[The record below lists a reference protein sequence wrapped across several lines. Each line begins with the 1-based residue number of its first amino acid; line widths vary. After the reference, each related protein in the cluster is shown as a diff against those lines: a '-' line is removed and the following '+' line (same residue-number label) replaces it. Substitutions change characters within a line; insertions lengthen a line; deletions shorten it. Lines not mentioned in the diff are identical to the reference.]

1 MKTKI
6 GRNDPCFCGSG
17 EKYKKCCLSLRK
29 MEEIIDFEWRKLRQ
43 LEGIVFDQHLS
54 PYAVKELPLEVVKCA
69 MGDFY
74 PEEDLPEAIDK
85 EALFDRLF
93 LPWFLFNW
101 VPEDDFGLE
110 NFDSTLRI
118 AQNYMKYHE
127 DRLNSETKAFIDAMN
142 KTYYSFYS
150 VHQVE
155 IDKSVLVKDIFLGTI
170 HKIKEK
176 SGTYQIKRGDIIY
189 SRILTMEEQSIF
201 VGMAPFIIPTSCH
214 SELLDFKEW
223 LIKECNEEEELTAAK
238 LREDFDVDLLSYYF
252 ELLDAAY
259 NRPMP
264 TLANTDGDLLQFSK
278 SYFKLTMEMAEA
290 LRCLL
295 PLTLS
300 EDADEFLNDAE
311 REKNGEIKEIEFPW
325 LKKGN
330 KMHKSWEN
338 TVMGHI
344 AIKPGQLILETN
356 SEKRSETGKKLLM
369 KYLGD
374 KILFQQTLVETPEQ
388 KLRSL
393 PESKPKSRKKD
404 EELMAIPEVQEQLQ
418 AMAKAHWE
426 SWFDEPILALDNQT
440 PRQAA
445 KTEKGRERLEMLLLQ
460 YERHDLEKSDNPFK
474 ADIPYLKSELS
485 LN

>member
-17 EKYKKCCLSLRK
+17 KKNKKCCLSLGK
-29 MEEIIDFEWRKLRQ
+29 MEEVIDFEWRKLRQ
-43 LEGIVFDQHLS
+43 LEGVVFDQHLS
-54 PYAVKELPLEVVKCA
+54 PYAVKELPLEVVQCA
-69 MGDFY
+69 MEDFY

-101 VPEDDFGLE
+101 IPEYDFGLE
-110 NFDSTLRI
+110 HFDSTLTI
-118 AQNYMKYHE
+118 AKNYTRYHE
-127 DRLNSETKAFIDAMN
+127 DRLNSETKAFIHAMN
-142 KTYYSFYS
+142 ETYYSFYS
-150 VHQVE
+150 IHQVE
-155 IDKSVLVKDIFLGTI
+155 IDKSILVKDIFLGTT
-170 HKIKEK
+170 HKLKEK
-176 SGTYQIKRGDIIY
+176 SGTHQIKRGDIIY
-189 SRILTMEEQSIF
+189 SRILTMEGQSIF
-201 VGMAPFIIPTSCH
+201 VGMAPFIIPTTYH
-214 SELLDFKEW
+214 TELLDFKEW
-223 LIKECNEEEELTAAK
+223 LIEECNEGKELTPVM

-252 ELLDAAY
+252 ELLEAAY
-259 NRPMP
+259 NRPIP
-264 TLANTDGDLLQFSK
+264 TLANTDGDLFQFSK
-278 SYFKLTMEMAEA
+278 SYFKLAIQIEEA

-311 REKNGEIKEIEFPW
+311 REKDGEIKEIEFPW

-330 KMHKSWEN
+330 EMHKGWEN

-344 AIKPGQLILETN
+344 TIKPGKLILETN
-356 SEKRSETGKKLLM
+356 SEKRSETGKKLLT

-374 KILFQQTLVETPEQ
+374 KILFQQTLIETPEQ
-388 KLRSL
+388 KLGSL
-393 PESKPKSRKKD
+393 PKSKPESRKKD

-426 SWFDEPILALDNQT
+426 SWFDEPIPALNNQT

-460 YERHDLEKSDNPFK
+460 YERHDLEKSDNLLK
-474 ADIPYLKSELS
+474 ADIPYLKSKLS